1 MILHMSSAKRPL
13 KASSYSVGCGEAT
26 SCSIKAGTGL
36 LVLLLAGCGGMT
48 APSPPRST
56 ETFTGTLLAG
66 GRNSHTFTIQRAGQV
81 DVDLTSVGPP
91 PTKYVG
97 LAIGLPNASACVAD
111 ISAGAL
117 FNTVQAGPAPQLSG
131 NWTPGALCVAIYDT
145 SYDPIVGSVN
155 YTITVTHP

>member
-1 MILHMSSAKRPL
+1 MHTYPPSGR
-13 KASSYSVGCGEAT
+13 VGGIET
-26 SCSIKAGTGL
+26 PGRAGAL
-36 LVLLLAGCGGMT
+36 LLMLLLAGCGGTT
-48 APSPPRST
+48 APSPSRST

-66 GRNSHTFTIQRAGQV
+66 GRNFYTFTVQRAGQV

-91 PTKYVG
+91 STKYVG
-97 LAIGLPNASACVAD
+97 LAIGLPNASACEAN

-117 FNTVQAGPAPQLSG
+117 FNTVQAGPTPQLSG

-145 SYDPIVGSVN
+145 TYDPIVGSVN